1 MMTTWGEKMI
11 CSMDADANYILLYQK
26 TTETRQGNAMNTHDN
41 HDQAAPVAIPSPMG
55 TDRAQEIARSGID
68 YLKQVYA
75 LLAASLLLAVATG
88 WVGMHS
94 PIVFEHLLLF
104 TVAEF
109 GALILSFFIRNTATL
124 FLFVGLSG
132 LTLGPMIAVFINAG
146 LSGAVGQALFLSSVS
161 FTGLTLYGLT
171 TRRDLSV
178 LGGILFAGLLVVVV
192 GAVVNLF
199 LHASA
204 LSFAVSA
211 LGAVIFSGYIVYET
225 QQYKMNPWAVPPST
239 AALSLYLNLV
249 NLFIVILRLLG
260 ILGQDD

>member
-1 MMTTWGEKMI
+1 MNGP
-11 CSMDADANYILLYQK
+11 K
-26 TTETRQGNAMNTHDN
+26 TRPDPVREGSVVTA
-41 HDQAAPVAIPSPMG
+41 AAPRVL
-55 TDRAQEIARSGID
+55 DQESLA

-75 LLAASLLLAVATG
+75 LLAASLMLAVVTG
-88 WVGMHS
+88 YVGMRT
-94 PIVFEHLLLF
+94 PMVFEHLLLF

-109 GALILSFFIRNTATL
+109 AALILAFFMRNTATL

-146 LSGAVGQALFLSSVS
+146 LSSAVGQALFLTGTAFS
-161 FTGLTLYGLT
+161 GLTLYALT

-199 LHASA
+199 LQASA

-225 QQYKMNPWAVPPST
+225 QQYKMNPWAIPPAS
-239 AALSLYLNLV
+239 AALSLYLNVV

-260 ILGQDD
+260 IFGQDD